1 MHWFI
6 CKISSNY
13 VIWTSFIYVML
24 LLFFS
29 YLVVFNHLW
38 PHGLQNTRPLCCSPS
53 PKVCPS
59 SCPLLQ
65 RCHPAISSFD
75 ALFSF
80 CPRSFPVSR
89 TFPMSQLFASDDQNT
104 GVSASVSVL
113 PASVQGW
120 FPLRLTALISLLS
133 RGLSDVF
140 SSTTVR
146 RYRFFG
152 ALPSLPSS
160 SHMWPLGR
168 S

>member
-89 TFPMSQLFASDDQNT
+89 TFPMSQLFASDDRNT
-104 GVSASVSVL
+104 RASASASVL
-113 PASVQGW
+113 PMSIKGW
-120 FPLRLTALISLLS
+120 FLLRLTGLTSLLS
-133 RGLSDVF
+133 RGLSGVPRYILEYLDVKEVWK
-140 SSTTVR
+140 SQTAVHS
-146 RYRFFG
+146 
-152 ALPSLPSS
+152 P
-160 SHMWPLGR
+160 
-168 S
+168 

>member
-80 CPRSFPVSR
+80 CPQSFPASGTFLMSR
-89 TFPMSQLFASDDQNT
+89 LFTSDDQNT
-104 GVSASVSVL
+104 GASASASVL
-113 PASVQGW
+113 PVNIRGW
-120 FPLRLTALISLLS
+120 SPWRLSGLISLLS
-133 RGLSDVF
+133 KRLSEVF
-140 SSTTVR
+140 SSTTVWR
-146 RYRFFG
+146 HQFFDI
-152 ALPSLPSS
+152 LPSLWSNCYNCT
-160 SHMWPLGR
+160 
-168 S
+168 